1 MCIEKESCFQNPEG
15 DFVRPKVQDNG
26 DGTYTVEYTPE
37 DVGLYSVNVK
47 YAGVNVPGAPFLVQT
62 SPAGDAS
69 KVKVPG
75 TCMT

>member
-1 MCIEKESCFQNPEG
+1 M
-15 DFVRPKVQDNG
+15 RPKVRDNG

-75 TCMT
+75 KNTNDIACQINQEVHAI